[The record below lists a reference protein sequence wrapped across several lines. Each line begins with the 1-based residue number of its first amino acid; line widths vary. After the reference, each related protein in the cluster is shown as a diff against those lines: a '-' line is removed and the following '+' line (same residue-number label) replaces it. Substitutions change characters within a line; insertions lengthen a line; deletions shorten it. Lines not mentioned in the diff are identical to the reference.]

1 MRALAPAFALA
12 LLLVLAPACQT
23 SVNPAT
29 GRREVLLMTAEEE
42 REAEAEAEEQVL
54 QQFGLVHDEALATYV
69 QQLGEGLAAESPR
82 KDVDYRFHV
91 VEMDEPNAFALPAG
105 SIFVSR
111 GLLLLV
117 NSEAALANVLAHEI
131 AHVAARHA
139 AQRHAHQSTFGLATL
154 LSNVSSGSED
164 SAGSRRE
171 SIGGAYGIIAYAR
184 NQEREADHIGQD
196 LVVRAGVDP
205 TAMAQVLRAL
215 QTERRRSEGYAP
227 ANSYFQTH
235 PTSLERIAENSTRA
249 QLLRWKPGFA
259 IASDPADFLRRLDG
273 MPVQRPASEGVI
285 DGNQFLHPVMGFSL
299 RFPPDWAI
307 ENANA
312 YVMARSPTSD
322 QVVLLSLDSEGD
334 DPAVAARAYADR
346 EGLRLNDVE
355 GVKIGSLDAVR
366 GKASVETPAGR
377 VDAELTWIAYNGL
390 IFRLVAGR
398 GSGRLRRAEGISRA
412 IARTFRPLTADERAS
427 ISELRLRLVSAREGE
442 TLEEVSNRSGNAW
455 DLHRT
460 ASVNGVLVG
469 TKLAEGQIVKIAVRE
484 VWRPQPP
491 SAPETPEADLLP

>member
-1 MRALAPAFALA
+1 MRAAALAFAL
-12 LLLVLAPACQT
+12 LLAFVLACQT

-29 GRREVLLMTAEEE
+29 GRREVLLMSAEEE
-42 REAEAEAEEQVL
+42 REAQEIAEEQIS
-54 QQFGLVHDEALATYV
+54 QQFGLVQDEALAAYV
-69 QQLGEGLAAESPR
+69 QELGEGLASESPR
-82 KDVDYRFHV
+82 QDVEYRFYV
-91 VEMDEPNAFALPAG
+91 LEMDEPNAFALPAG
-105 SIFVSR
+105 AIFVSR
-111 GLLLLV
+111 GLLLLL
-117 NSEAALANVLAHEI
+117 NSEAELANVLAHEI

-154 LSNVSSGSED
+154 LSNVSSGTEEST
-164 SAGSRRE
+164 GSRRE

-205 TAMAQVLRAL
+205 TAMTHVLRAL

-227 ANSYFQTH
+227 ENSYFQTH

-249 QLLRWKPGFA
+249 QLLRWQPGFA
-259 IASDPADFLRRLDG
+259 IAADPADFLSRLEG
-273 MPVQRPASEGVI
+273 MTVQRPASEGVI
-285 DGNQFLHPVMGFSL
+285 DGNHFLHPVMDFSL

-312 YVMARSPTSD
+312 YVMARPPGGD
-322 QVVLLSLDSEGD
+322 QVVLLALDSEGD

-346 EGLRLNDVE
+346 EGLRLSDVE

-377 VDAELTWIAYNGL
+377 VEAELTWIAYNGL
-390 IFRLVAGR
+390 IFRLIAGR
-398 GSGRLRRAEGISRA
+398 SSGRLRRAEGISRA
-412 IARTFRPLTADERAS
+412 IARTFRPLTAEERAS
-427 ISELRLRLVSAREGE
+427 ITELRLRLVIAREGE
-442 TLEEVSNRSGNAW
+442 TLEEVGNRSGNQW
-455 DLHRT
+455 DLHRI

-469 TKLAEGQIVKIAVRE
+469 TKLAKGRLVKVAVRE
-484 VWRPQPP
+484 AWRPAPP
-491 SAPETPEADLLP
+491 SADETPEADSLP